1 MATTKKN
8 TAKKATVTTLST
20 VNVIVIQGV
29 SPSQMVSFPDTQE
42 GNANAERLFK
52 EFAARWGVTDP
63 DDLADALDNGFLEL
77 GEHDIYIVHSQDNL
91 EV

>member
-1 MATTKKN
+1 
-8 TAKKATVTTLST
+8 
-20 VNVIVIQGV
+20 
-29 SPSQMVSFPDTQE
+29 MVSFPDTPE

-52 EFAARWGVTDP
+52 EFAARWGVTDQ